1 MDVRVV
7 RSNLLLLHV
16 AIAVLEAL
24 RNLQISI
31 AGETYSSEKYDRLSK
46 SVQLLYWHVNRR

>member
-1 MDVRVV
+1 M
-7 RSNLLLLHV
+7 RSNLLHE
-16 AIAVLEAL
+16 AISILEAL